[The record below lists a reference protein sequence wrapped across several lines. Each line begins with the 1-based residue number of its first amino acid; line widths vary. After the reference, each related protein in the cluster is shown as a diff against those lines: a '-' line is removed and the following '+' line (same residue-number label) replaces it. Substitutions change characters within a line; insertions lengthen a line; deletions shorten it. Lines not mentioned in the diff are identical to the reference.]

1 MALIQITGKQMSVD
15 ANGLAQ
21 MTIPYFCDTE
31 AEAFNARPT
40 SPVAGMFLGGKQM
53 EDLGCGKYKLN
64 CMFYAIDTAIRKSV
78 TEIDGDFAKNPI
90 ERAKKVKELVD
101 KYSGEVDATT
111 NLITFPQTFS
121 QSGSTGLS
129 GGGGSTTNPMY
140 GVRYQDLARFQIRVR
155 YITDQAPINIAN
167 VGKKCKI
174 NQVAGVSIPTDLS
187 SHFIVQPPSLRTLAK
202 EIGGSRCIWEVQEA
216 VMQYD
221 NEECPDELHPNGT
234 FQFPSF

>member
-1 MALIQITGKQMSVD
+1 MAIIQITGRQLQVD

-21 MTIPYFCDTE
+21 ETIPFFCDTSG
-31 AEAFNARPT
+31 EAFQFRPQ
-40 SPVAGMFLGGKQM
+40 PPNGMFLGGKQL
-53 EDLGCGKYKLN
+53 EDLGCGKFKLT
-64 CMFYAIDTAIRKSV
+64 CAFYAIDPSVRKSV

-111 NLITFPQTFS
+111 NLITFPQTYS
-121 QSGSTGLS
+121 QSGSSGLS

-155 YITDQAPINIAN
+155 YITEQQPINLSQ

-174 NQVAGVSIPTDLS
+174 PSVGGVTLPTDLS
-187 SHFIVQPPSLRTLAK
+187 SHFIIQPPSLRTLAK
-202 EIGGSRCIWEVQEA
+202 EIGGTRAIWEVQESL
-216 VMQYD
+216 MQYD
-221 NEECPDELHPNGT
+221 NEDCPDELHATGS
-234 FQFPSF
+234 FQFPTF

>member
-1 MALIQITGKQMSVD
+1 MPIVQITGKQMSVD

-21 MTIPYFCDTE
+21 MTIPFFCDTSDE
-31 AEAFNARPT
+31 ALSARPPAP
-40 SPVAGMFLGGKQM
+40 SGMFLGGKQM

-64 CMFYAIDTAIRKSV
+64 CMFYSIDTNIRKSV

-90 ERAKKVKELVD
+90 GRAKKVKELVD

-155 YITDQAPINIAN
+155 YITEQAPINLGS

-174 NQVAGVSIPTDLS
+174 NQVGGISIPQDLS
-187 SHFIVQPPSLRTLAK
+187 AHFIVQPPSLRTLAR

-221 NEECPDELHPNGT
+221 NDECPDELHQNGT

>member
-21 MTIPYFCDTE
+21 MTIPYFCETSE
-31 AEAFNARPT
+31 EAFSARP
-40 SPVAGMFLGGKQM
+40 SAPSGMFLGGKQM
-53 EDLGCGKYKLN
+53 EDLGCGKYRLN
-64 CMFYAIDTAIRKSV
+64 CMFYAIDTSIRKSV

-155 YITDQAPINIAN
+155 YISDQPPMNLGS

-174 NQVAGVSIPTDLS
+174 SQVGGITIPQDLS

-202 EIGGSRCIWEVQEA
+202 EIGGTKCIWEVQEA

-221 NEECPDELHPNGT
+221 NDECPDELHPNGS